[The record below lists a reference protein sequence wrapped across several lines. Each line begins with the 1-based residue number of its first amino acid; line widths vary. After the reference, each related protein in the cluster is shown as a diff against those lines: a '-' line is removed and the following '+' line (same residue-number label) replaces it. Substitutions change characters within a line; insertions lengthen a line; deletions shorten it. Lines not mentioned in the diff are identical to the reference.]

1 MVSRPGNLEDC
12 RAAIVVALTN
22 PRMQFDAGRAAQNM
36 MIAAWSLGVGTCP
49 NTPIDESTLKQL
61 LELPAEAAIPTIL
74 SLGYPAAS
82 EPKPRPRADPARV
95 LDRVNRLPLQQILRS
110 ETYGG

>member
-1 MVSRPGNLEDC
+1 
-12 RAAIVVALTN
+12 
-22 PRMQFDAGRAAQNM
+22 MQFDAGRAAQNM